1 MEKQWFTFFNFVT
14 GYLKGDI
21 YIYIYIYTL
30 SRSKE
35 RKWFHIKKT
44 RSRQYLTETMTDAD
58 GVHALELLA
67 NTST

>member
-1 MEKQWFTFFNFVT
+1 MVHFLQLCYWIFERR
-14 GYLKGDI
+14 YI

-58 GVHALELLA
+58 DVHDLELLA
-67 NTST
+67 NAST